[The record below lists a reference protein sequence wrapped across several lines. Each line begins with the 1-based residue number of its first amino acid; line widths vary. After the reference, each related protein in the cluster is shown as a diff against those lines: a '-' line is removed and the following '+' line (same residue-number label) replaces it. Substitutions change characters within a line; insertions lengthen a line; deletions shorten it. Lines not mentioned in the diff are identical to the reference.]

1 MSASTKIK
9 LLRIL
14 QYVFIGLIVAC
25 GIKLLSNLSAN
36 FGFSGNGPFI
46 RGWVSMA
53 AEKDPAGL
61 PHPDGH
67 GNKTLYDFEHQ
78 KLVEVQFSDMDII
91 LKERYIGYI
100 IFQSFTWLLGII
112 VLYQM
117 VRILRNLDR
126 GLLMHAENAKRI
138 RYIALGVFLIPVAHY
153 IASHILAGISYT
165 FHGHEYATSVPAAH
179 TERILVDWLVALL
192 IFALGEAFRTSVEL
206 KQEHDISI

>member
-1 MSASTKIK
+1 MSASVKLK

-14 QYVFIGLIVAC
+14 QYVFMGLMVAC
-25 GIKLLSNLSAN
+25 AIKLLTNLYGY

-53 AEKDPAGL
+53 AEKDPVGK

-67 GNKTLYDFEHQ
+67 GNMTLYDFAHQ
-78 KLVEVQFSDMDII
+78 KLVEVQFSEMDII

-100 IFQSFTWLLGII
+100 IFQNLTWLLGIV

-126 GLLMHAENAKRI
+126 GLLLHAENVRRI
-138 RYIALGVFLIPVAHY
+138 RFIALAVFFIPVTHY
-153 IASHILAGISYT
+153 IASHILAGITYT
-165 FHGHEYATSVPAAH
+165 FHGHEYATSVPSAH
-179 TERILVDWLVALL
+179 LERVLVDWLVALL
-192 IFALGEAFRTSVEL
+192 IFALGETFRTSVEL
-206 KQEHDISI
+206 KQEHDITI